1 VSIEKKTQDDAS
13 LFFITIQLLLIFI
26 MNIINTIVSIAGQ
39 AWNLSFSIEKENKH
53 KNISVESQEEPTIS
67 VESQEEPTISV
78 ESQEEPNTSVE
89 SQEEPTISV
98 ESQEEPNTSVEFQEE
113 QTLSVER
120 KLNVSHLMPKTTE
133 SYTNYLQ
140 RVETHIEGP
149 NVRIFLPCNNV
160 WGFAACSC
168 LFVAAFFLRGN
179 LL

>member
-98 ESQEEPNTSVEFQEE
+98 ESQEEP
-113 QTLSVER
+113 TLSVER

>member
-1 VSIEKKTQDDAS
+1 
-13 LFFITIQLLLIFI
+13 

-53 KNISVESQEEPTIS
+53 KNISVESQEEPTISVESQEEPTIS